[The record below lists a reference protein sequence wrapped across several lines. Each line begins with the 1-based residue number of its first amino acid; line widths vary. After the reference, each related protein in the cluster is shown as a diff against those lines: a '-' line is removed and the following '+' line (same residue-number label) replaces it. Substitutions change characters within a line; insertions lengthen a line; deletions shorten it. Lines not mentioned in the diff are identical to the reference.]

1 MRIRVFSITANTPV
15 HVSLVS
21 RACRTMLAM
30 VPGRTPVA
38 RTRRTPPFRGQAPVD
53 GELPE
58 VRIGRQDDPSV
69 RRRTTKDF
77 PVGGSRLGRLDPLNV
92 VTDIS
97 KGGHD
102 GSRNV
107 LVNQQAHY
115 AS

>member
-1 MRIRVFSITANTPV
+1 
-15 HVSLVS
+15 
-21 RACRTMLAM
+21 
-30 VPGRTPVA
+30 
-38 RTRRTPPFRGQAPVD
+38 VD

-58 VRIGRQDDPSV
+58 VRIERQDEPSV

-97 KGGHD
+97 KGAHD

-107 LVNQQAHY
+107 LVNRQAHY
-115 AS
+115 ASSTSGSNG